1 MYTCMDPGIFA
12 GEVGGGGGVQVQLPD
27 NSSDVFL
34 CFFLVLNL
42 FYSFTEGVQW
52 LFKRKPNFPRF
63 QRGPTFS
70 RGEGVQMLVSIE
82 TVYPPSESMHD
93 IQVCV

>member
-12 GEVGGGGGVQVQLPD
+12 GGSRGGGVQVQLPD

-52 LFKRKPNFPRF
+52 LFKRKPNFQRF

-82 TVYPPSESMHD
+82 TVYPPSESKHD

>member
-12 GEVGGGGGVQVQLPD
+12 GGSRGGGGSRSNCQITALTFSCV
-27 NSSDVFL
+27 
-34 CFFLVLNL
+34 FLVLNL